1 MGRLCCCDCL
11 EVLEK
16 QRKQAV
22 AVLLAF
28 AQTIEERDYRH
39 DDLRRNRPTP
49 SCAPKSSR
57 DTSVS

>member
-1 MGRLCCCDCL
+1 MGRLYCWDCL

-39 DDLRRNRPTP
+39 DDLR
-49 SCAPKSSR
+49 
-57 DTSVS
+57 

>member
-1 MGRLCCCDCL
+1 MFATYLMAAREAMGRLYCCDCL

-39 DDLRRNRPTP
+39 DDLR
-49 SCAPKSSR
+49 
-57 DTSVS
+57 

>member
-1 MGRLCCCDCL
+1 VQHELPNSQRAREAMDRLYCCDCL

-28 AQTIEERDYRH
+28 AQTIEE
-39 DDLRRNRPTP
+39 
-49 SCAPKSSR
+49 
-57 DTSVS
+57 